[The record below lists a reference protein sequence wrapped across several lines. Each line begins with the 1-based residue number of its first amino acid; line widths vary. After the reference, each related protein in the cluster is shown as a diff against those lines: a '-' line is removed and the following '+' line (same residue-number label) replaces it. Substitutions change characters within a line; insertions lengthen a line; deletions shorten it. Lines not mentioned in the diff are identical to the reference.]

1 MQPKLFAL
9 DLLNLAR
16 LIRKMGSKKK
26 KVGRKWGE
34 RKSAHFFKTRKNGK
48 KKKIKKMGAKWG
60 DKKNSP
66 IFKKWERSKLKKW
79 ENAR

>member
-26 KVGRKWGE
+26 KWGE
-34 RKSAHFFKTRKNGK
+34 SGGREKAPTFSKTEKMG
-48 KKKIKKMGAKWG
+48 KKKIKKWAQNGEI
-60 DKKNSP
+60 KKTRQ
-66 IFKKWERSKLKKW
+66 FLKNG
-79 ENAR
+79 NAQS

>member
-26 KVGRKWGE
+26 KWGE
-34 RKSAHFFKTRKNGK
+34 SGGREKAPTFSKTEKMGK
-48 KKKIKKMGAKWG
+48 KI
-60 DKKNSP
+60 
-66 IFKKWERSKLKKW
+66 
-79 ENAR
+79 